1 MAKFLI
7 PLTLD
12 EEKNNSLVAL
22 MASLEECFE
31 DVKVRDMLEVETD
44 NNLLTPMLM
53 VLSLGLETSGPWD
66 ANWVTATKEEAL

>member
-1 MAKFLI
+1 
-7 PLTLD
+7 
-12 EEKNNSLVAL
+12 
-22 MASLEECFE
+22 
-31 DVKVRDMLEVETD
+31 MLEVETD